1 MSYYVPPPKKR
12 TLGQTMLISAVL
24 RIGIVCL
31 GMWFLLEM
39 YL

>member
-1 MSYYVPPPKKR
+1 
-12 TLGQTMLISAVL
+12 MLISAVL
-24 RIGIVCL
+24 RIGIVFL